1 MSAGTLRAV
10 CGTIPRGRWASYGDV
25 AEAAGHPGGA
35 RWAARLL
42 AAGGVPN
49 AHRVI
54 RASGRVSEGYRA
66 SDGRGPDAAR
76 ERLTAEGLTFGR
88 DGSADPARRWVP
100 RAPEPRVAA
109 SG

>member
-1 MSAGTLRAV
+1 MSTAALRAV
-10 CGTIPRGRWASYGDV
+10 CGTIPPGWWASYGDV

-66 SDGRGPDAAR
+66 AGGRGPDDAR

-88 DGSADPARRWVP
+88 DGSADSTRRWVP
-100 RAPEPRVAA
+100 RVPRPGDAGA
-109 SG
+109 G